1 MEKLIRYTLYVDGEK
16 ITSHLAEQF
25 AGTSLQKAQQM
36 LLKETFHY
44 TDKSKSCTEKRNLVR
59 TFFTKVF
66 KFLFKFEKF
75 LLVKFLSGDKASAL
89 PQIICLY
96 VERDVERATDEP
108 LYVTKSHFR
117 EMINKTIDNVG
128 SDIETGAQVAN

>member
-1 MEKLIRYTLYVDGEK
+1 MDGEK
-16 ITSHLAEQF
+16 VTSQLAEQF

-44 TDKSKSCTEKRNLVR
+44 ADKCKGVAEKRDFVR

-75 LLVKFLSGDKASAL
+75 LLVKFLSGNKAAAQ
-89 PQIICLY
+89 PQIISLY
-96 VERDVERATDEP
+96 VERDVEPAADEP
-108 LYVTKSHFR
+108 LYITKSHFS
-117 EMINKTIDNVG
+117 EMVNKAVNNVS
-128 SDIETGAQVAN
+128 SDIETGAQVAK